1 MPVPNDFFAR
11 LRTGNVSGSIACP
24 ARALGGSLSAP
35 HPRGTLANVSMARRA
50 YLEGFRD
57 VLPMLLGAAP
67 FGMITGVSAVGAGM
81 HPLDI
86 VLMSALVFA
95 GASQLAAISLMAT
108 GAATWAILLTVAMV
122 NLRHVMYSLA
132 LAPWLQR
139 YSLASRVLV
148 SFLMVD
154 HSFAVTILRYPREGE
169 KFPRI
174 EYALGIG
181 MPMWCVWVATTA
193 VGAVLGAQLPAEW
206 QLDFAVP
213 LLFLALL
220 VPAIT
225 TRPLLTAAVVAGA
238 LALALAPLPYNLGLV
253 IASVAGIA
261 AGTVAEQLLGRRG
274 PETSA

>member
-1 MPVPNDFFAR
+1 
-11 LRTGNVSGSIACP
+11 
-24 ARALGGSLSAP
+24 
-35 HPRGTLANVSMARRA
+35 
-50 YLEGFRD
+50 
-57 VLPMLLGAAP
+57 MLLGAAP
-67 FGMITGVSAVGAGM
+67 FGLITGVSAVGAGM
-81 HPLDI
+81 HPFDI

-95 GASQLAAISLMAT
+95 GASQLAAISLMAS
-108 GAATWAILLTVAMV
+108 GAAMWAILLTVAMV

-139 YSLASRVLV
+139 YGFLSRLLV

-169 KFPRI
+169 SFPRL

-181 MPMWCVWVATTA
+181 VPMYFVWLITTA
-193 VGAVLGAQLPAEW
+193 IGAVLGAQLPAEW

-220 VPAIT
+220 VPAVT

-238 LALALAPLPYNLGLV
+238 LALVLAPLPYNLGLV
-253 IASVAGIA
+253 VASLVGIA
-261 AGTVAEQLLGRRG
+261 AGTIAEGVLARRRE
-274 PETSA
+274 PADAATR

>member
-1 MPVPNDFFAR
+1 MTTR
-11 LRTGNVSGSIACP
+11 
-24 ARALGGSLSAP
+24 
-35 HPRGTLANVSMARRA
+35 RRA
-50 YLEGFRD
+50 FTEGFRD
-57 VLPMLLGAAP
+57 VLPMLLGAGP

-81 HPLDI
+81 QPFDI

-95 GASQLAAISLMAT
+95 GASQLAAISLMAS

-122 NLRHVMYSLA
+122 NLRHVMYSLS

-139 YSLASRVLV
+139 YSVPSRLFV

-154 HSFAVTILRYPREGE
+154 HSFAVTILRYPRESE
-169 KFPRI
+169 EFPRL

-181 MPMWCVWVATTA
+181 VPMWCVWLITTA
-193 VGAVLGAQLPAEW
+193 IGAVLGAQLPAEW

-225 TRPLLTAAVVAGA
+225 TRPLLVAAVVAGA

-253 IASVAGIA
+253 IASLAGIA
-261 AGTVAEQLLGRRG
+261 AGTLTEDALARARQ
-274 PETSA
+274 A

>member
-1 MPVPNDFFAR
+1 MK
-11 LRTGNVSGSIACP
+11 
-24 ARALGGSLSAP
+24 
-35 HPRGTLANVSMARRA
+35 RRA
-50 YLEGFRD
+50 FTEGFRD
-57 VLPMLLGAAP
+57 VLPMLLGAGP

-81 HPLDI
+81 HPFDI

-95 GASQLAAISLMAT
+95 GAAQLAAISLMAS

-122 NLRHVMYSLA
+122 NLRYVMYSLS

-139 YSLASRVLV
+139 YSIPSRVLV

-154 HSFAVTILRYPREGE
+154 HSFAVTILRYPREAE
-169 KFPRI
+169 EFPRL

-181 MPMWCVWVATTA
+181 VPMWCVWLITTA
-193 VGAVLGAQLPAEW
+193 IGAVLGAQLPPEW

-225 TRPLLTAAVVAGA
+225 TRPLLVAAVVAGA

-253 IASVAGIA
+253 IASLAGIA
-261 AGTVAEQLLGRRG
+261 AGTVAEDALAKRR
-274 PETSA
+274 TR

>member
-1 MPVPNDFFAR
+1 
-11 LRTGNVSGSIACP
+11 
-24 ARALGGSLSAP
+24 
-35 HPRGTLANVSMARRA
+35 
-50 YLEGFRD
+50 
-57 VLPMLLGAAP
+57 MLLGAVP

-81 HPLDI
+81 HPFDI

-95 GASQLAAISLMAT
+95 GASQLAAISLMAS

-139 YSLASRVLV
+139 YPVLSRLLV

-154 HSFAVTILRYPREGE
+154 HSFAVTIVRYPQAGEG
-169 KFPRI
+169 FPRI
-174 EYALGIG
+174 AYALGIG
-181 MPMWCVWVATTA
+181 VPMWVTWVATTT

-220 VPAIT
+220 VPAVT
-225 TRPLLTAAVVAGA
+225 TRPLLVAAVVAGG
-238 LALALAPLPYNLGLV
+238 LALALAALPYNLGLV
-253 IASVAGIA
+253 VGSLAGIG
-261 AGTVAEQLLGRRG
+261 AGVAAEQLLTR
-274 PETSA
+274 PKAATA